1 MICVSSNN
9 DGHKS
14 SGLSFSQTIIIII
27 CQFHD
32 ISRSRLLAI
41 TGYDMNINSSSFRM
55 IIVTSY
61 VTTTVLLAAYSA
73 ALISFMTVQ
82 FVTMPFTTFEGL
94 LQHDEYRLGIMQ
106 GTAHISYFNVRT
118 DVPHFSCCVII

>member
-1 MICVSSNN
+1 
-9 DGHKS
+9 
-14 SGLSFSQTIIIII
+14 
-27 CQFHD
+27 
-32 ISRSRLLAI
+32 
-41 TGYDMNINSSSFRM
+41 MNSNSSSFRI

-82 FVTMPFTTFEGL
+82 IITLPFTKYEGL
-94 LQHDEYRLGIMQ
+94 LQHDEYRMGILQ

-118 DVPHFSCCVII
+118 DVPHLSCYAII